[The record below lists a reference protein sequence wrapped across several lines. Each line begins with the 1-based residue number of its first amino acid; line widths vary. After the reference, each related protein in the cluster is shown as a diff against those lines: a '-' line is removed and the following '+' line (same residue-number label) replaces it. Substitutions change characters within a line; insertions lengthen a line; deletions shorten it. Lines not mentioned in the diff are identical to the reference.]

1 MSGQNAR
8 FRFHSTFKKLLS
20 SKSFT
25 LAIFQKY
32 SSQSK
37 CKSENV
43 LLRSTCRTEEY
54 FSRSIDIGMDVI
66 FKLWLGS
73 DYSSQQSGYG
83 LVFLIVGKSG

>member
-54 FSRSIDIGMDVI
+54 F
-66 FKLWLGS
+66 
-73 DYSSQQSGYG
+73 
-83 LVFLIVGKSG
+83 